1 MKKKFLAVL
10 LSASMAATVLAGCG
24 GSDSGTTSDQGAA
37 DAAAGSEAENADA
50 QSGDE
55 AGADDSAQ
63 ADQAADA
70 QTDAGEET
78 KGAGDAIVTEPT
90 ELTYIFADGD
100 EGAKASMNEIVEKF
114 NETYPDITVTIEPG
128 NGGAYSEF
136 IKTKDSVG
144 EFPDVMEMRDTAM
157 YVRAGKLEPLPDDI
171 VALFRTTTEFDGKVY
186 TAPLGGEN
194 TNGIIYNKAYFDENG
209 WTEPATYDE
218 FITLCQNIKD
228 KGDMAPLVVGGQDIW
243 HMGFWF
249 HKAYN
254 DQVLSKDVD
263 FIKHCYE
270 GTKDFSDETF
280 KATFE
285 ELQTIMQYAQ
295 EGWVSTPDAQIT
307 TFLVNDMAA
316 MMYSGTHMFS
326 QIAQADPEFEMGWF
340 AVSSPDGKT
349 RLVGGGGAGGL
360 AISAES
366 AKDPNKKAAAEEFI
380 RFFYAPENYKIYCET
395 LSAIPSIVADPGLD
409 VLDVFQEV
417 IDANASADDLAP
429 MWNGRVG
436 ENELPPDFRNF
447 TYKTLIEVLQ
457 GTRDIDSA
465 CEELNKTWQVSSE
478 SFNPVTGVGIE

>member
-1 MKKKFLAVL
+1 M
-10 LSASMAATVLAGCG
+10 
-24 GSDSGTTSDQGAA
+24 Q
-37 DAAAGSEAENADA
+37 A
-50 QSGDE
+50 QKQSPE
-55 AGADDSAQ
+55 P
-63 ADQAADA
+63 DA

-254 DQVLSKDVD
+254 DQVLSKDAD

-307 TFLVNDMAA
+307 T
-316 MMYSGTHMFS
+316 S
-326 QIAQADPEFEMGWF
+326 
-340 AVSSPDGKT
+340 
-349 RLVGGGGAGGL
+349 
-360 AISAES
+360 
-366 AKDPNKKAAAEEFI
+366 
-380 RFFYAPENYKIYCET
+380 
-395 LSAIPSIVADPGLD
+395 
-409 VLDVFQEV
+409 
-417 IDANASADDLAP
+417 
-429 MWNGRVG
+429 
-436 ENELPPDFRNF
+436 
-447 TYKTLIEVLQ
+447 
-457 GTRDIDSA
+457 
-465 CEELNKTWQVSSE
+465 
-478 SFNPVTGVGIE
+478 

>member
-1 MKKKFLAVL
+1 MKKKLLAVL
-10 LSASMAATVLAGCG
+10 MTGTMLAAALTGCG
-24 GSDSGTTSDQGAA
+24 GQDSASTDNARTDQPDAA
-37 DAAAGSEAENADA
+37 NDTAAGSTEAAGTEAQGEAD
-50 QSGDE
+50 SVP
-55 AGADDSAQ
+55 
-63 ADQAADA
+63 
-70 QTDAGEET
+70 
-78 KGAGDAIVTEPT
+78 AGDTESIVSAPT

-100 EGAKASMNEIVEKF
+100 EGAKASMNEVVNKF

-136 IKTKDSVG
+136 LKTKDSVG
-144 EFPDVMEMRDTAM
+144 EFPDIMEMRDTAM

-171 VALFRTTTEFDGKVY
+171 VSLFMTTTEFDGKVY
-186 TAPLGGEN
+186 TAPFGGEN

-209 WTEPATYDE
+209 WTEPTTYDE
-218 FITLCQNIKD
+218 FIDLCQAIAD

-254 DQVLSKDVD
+254 DQVLSQDPD
-263 FIKHCYE
+263 FIKHCYD
-270 GTKDFSDETF
+270 GSKDFSDDTF

-285 ELQTIMQYAQ
+285 ELKTIFQYAQ
-295 EGWVSTPDAQIT
+295 DGWVSTPDAQIT

-326 QIAQADPEFEMGWF
+326 QIAQADPSFEMGWF
-340 AVSSPDGKT
+340 AVPSPDGKT
-349 RLVGGGGAGGL
+349 RLVGGGGVGGL
-360 AISAES
+360 AISAEA
-366 AKDPNKKAAAEEFI
+366 AKDPDKKAAAEAFI
-380 RFFYAPENYKIYCET
+380 KFYFQPENYKVYCEK
-395 LSAIPSIVADPGLD
+395 LSAIPSTVETPDLD

-417 IDANASADDLAP
+417 IDANATADDLAP

-457 GTRDIDSA
+457 GTRDVDSA
-465 CEELNKTWQVSSE
+465 CEELNKTWEVSMQ
-478 SFNPVTGVGIE
+478 SFNPITGVGIE

>member
-1 MKKKFLAVL
+1 MKKKLLAVL
-10 LSASMAATVLAGCG
+10 LSGAMTAAALSGCG
-24 GSDSGTTSDQGAA
+24 QNTDNTPADTGADTKTETKA
-37 DAAAGSEAENADA
+37 DAQEADEADSAGEESADTADAGAENAA
-50 QSGDE
+50 SIV
-55 AGADDSAQ
+55 SA
-63 ADQAADA
+63 
-70 QTDAGEET
+70 
-78 KGAGDAIVTEPT
+78 PT

-100 EGAKASMNEIVEKF
+100 EGAKVSMNEIVNKF

-171 VALFRTTTEFDGKVY
+171 VSLFRTTTEFDGNVY

-194 TNGIIYNKAYFDENG
+194 TNGIIYNKTYFDENG
-209 WTEPATYDE
+209 WTEPSTYDE
-218 FITLCQNIKD
+218 FIELCQKIAD

-249 HKAYN
+249 HKVYN
-254 DQVLSKDVD
+254 DQVLSKDAD

-270 GTKDFSDETF
+270 GTKDFSDDTF

-340 AVSSPDGKT
+340 AIPSPDGTT
-349 RLVGGGGAGGL
+349 RLVGGGGVGGL
-360 AISAES
+360 AISAE
-366 AKDPNKKAAAEEFI
+366 AAEEFI

-395 LSAIPSIVADPGLD
+395 LSAIPSTTQAPDLD
-409 VLDVFQEV
+409 VPDVFQEV
-417 IDANASADDLAP
+417 IDANATADDLAP

-465 CEELNKTWQVSSE
+465 CEELNKTWQVSMQ
-478 SFNPVTGVGIE
+478 SFNPITGVGIE

>member
-1 MKKKFLAVL
+1 MKKKLLAVL
-10 LSASMAATVLAGCG
+10 LSGTMAAAALTGCG
-24 GSDSGTTSDQGAA
+24 GNADSSAPAEDTGAADTADAAA
-37 DAAAGSEAENADA
+37 DAADTADEGAADTEAPADTADA
-50 QSGDE
+50 
-55 AGADDSAQ
+55 
-63 ADQAADA
+63 
-70 QTDAGEET
+70 AGE
-78 KGAGDAIVTEPT
+78 GSIVSAPT

-100 EGAKASMNEIVEKF
+100 EGAKASMNEIVNKF

-157 YVRAGKLEPLPDDI
+157 YVRAGKLEPLSDEI
-171 VALFRTTTEFDGKVY
+171 VSLFRTTTAFDGKVY
-186 TAPLGGEN
+186 TAPFGGEN

-209 WTEPATYDE
+209 WSEPATYDE
-218 FITLCQNIKD
+218 FIELCQKIAD

-254 DQVLSKDVD
+254 DQVLSKDPD
-263 FIKHCYE
+263 FIKHCYD
-270 GTKDFSDETF
+270 GSKDFTDETI

-285 ELQTIMQYAQ
+285 EMQTIMQYAQ
-295 EGWVSTPDAQIT
+295 DGWVSTPDAQIT

-340 AVSSPDGKT
+340 AVPSPDGKT
-349 RLVGGGGAGGL
+349 RLVGGGGVGGL
-360 AISAES
+360 AISAEA
-366 AKDPNKKAAAEEFI
+366 AKDPDKKAAAEAFI
-380 RFFYAPENYKIYCET
+380 KFFFQPDNYKVYCEK
-395 LSAIPSIVADPGLD
+395 LSAIPSTVETPSLEAM
-409 VLDVFQEV
+409 DVFQEV
-417 IDANASADDLAP
+417 IDANATADDLAP

-465 CEELNKTWQVSSE
+465 CDELNKTWQVSMQ
-478 SFNPVTGVGIE
+478 SFNPITGVGIE